1 MTETPAAVLP
11 PVAVGGVGGSGT
23 RLVAQLLRAAGI
35 RTGDDLNA
43 ASDTLWFTLLFKR
56 VEILQCDDAQF
67 DLLAQVLVDALRGG
81 ARIEPAMESM
91 IRSLSREERPQHSV
105 HWLQQRAES
114 LIAAARQ
121 PRSAGNWGWKEPN
134 THIVIERLWQ
144 RLPELRYVHVVR
156 HGMDMAFSRNQNQL
170 RLWGPHVLGE
180 DGPTTPSRSL
190 AYWCRVH
197 RRMLDLLAANSHRMY
212 WLDYDALCGAPL
224 IEVERLCRFLGC
236 DANLM
241 VPMLG
246 EIRAAE
252 EPRRATAAL
261 EGFDADDLAFV
272 DSLGYTIRRV
282 A

>member
-1 MTETPAAVLP
+1 MT
-11 PVAVGGVGGSGT
+11 
-23 RLVAQLLRAAGI
+23 
-35 RTGDDLNA
+35 
-43 ASDTLWFTLLFKR
+43 
-56 VEILQCDDAQF
+56 
-67 DLLAQVLVDALRGG
+67 
-81 ARIEPAMESM
+81 AMESM
-91 IRSLSREERPQHSV
+91 IRSLSGEERPQHSV

-121 PRSAGNWGWKEPN
+121 PRSTGNWGWKEPN

-144 RLPELRYVHVVR
+144 RLPDLRYVHVVR
-156 HGMDMAFSRNQNQL
+156 HGVDMAFSRNQNQL

-212 WLDYDALCGAPL
+212 WLDYDALCHAPL

-236 DANLM
+236 DASLM

-261 EGFDADDLAFV
+261 EGFDAEDLAFV
-272 DSLGYTIRRV
+272 HSLGYTIRQV